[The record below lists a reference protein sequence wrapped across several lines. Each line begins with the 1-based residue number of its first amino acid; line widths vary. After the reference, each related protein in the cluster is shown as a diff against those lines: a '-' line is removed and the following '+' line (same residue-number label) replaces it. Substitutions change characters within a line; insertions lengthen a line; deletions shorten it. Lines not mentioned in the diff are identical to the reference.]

1 MPRRHSGVLA
11 YHWNRGEGMET
22 FIDFENMHA
31 MLRETIGRRGKYPAY
46 RWLAEDDQSET
57 VSWEEFYVQV
67 NHVAKSLIALGVQK
81 GDKVAIISYSCYRW
95 VLVDL
100 AATCIGAVTV
110 GVYQT
115 LPAKDCCFIVRHSDA
130 VLVFVE
136 DHLQLDKMGAFRRE
150 IPDVRRVV
158 LFKGEPLRNEWAM
171 GFGDFLHLGDA
182 VSDSE
187 FSAMAAAVTAQDIA
201 AIVYTSGTTGVPRGA
216 MLTHD
221 NITFTAQSVEK
232 SVLWYPDDQVFL
244 FLPLAHVFART
255 CVYTALMAGC
265 TLTFNRSME
274 TLAEDLKSARPHWFP
289 SVPRVYEKV
298 QAKILTAVEAKGG
311 LALKLFRWAMAVGYK
326 VGDLRLDHRPIPP
339 LVSLQYKLANRLVFE
354 KIKSA
359 LGGRV
364 RWCISGAAPLS
375 PEVGKFFHAVGI
387 LIVEGIGMTEN
398 TSFSNL
404 NRYDDYRF
412 GWVGPPGP
420 GIEQK
425 VAGDGE
431 VLFRGRNVMKGYY
444 KMPEETAA
452 VITEDGWLKTGDL
465 GEIDEEGF
473 LRITGRKK
481 EIIVTSGGK
490 NIGPAGI
497 EGHLA
502 ASRYIHQVCVVG
514 DRHHYLTA
522 LVSLDPEAVSAY
534 ADRNGIA
541 FGSPEELSEHPAIY
555 NLVESE
561 IAERNRSLPSFET
574 IKKFVVVPEFT
585 IDNGMLTP
593 TLKLKKSVI
602 LERFKNSIDAMYGR
616 GAGER

>member
-1 MPRRHSGVLA
+1 
-11 YHWNRGEGMET
+11 MET

-46 RWLAEDDQSET
+46 RWLAEDDRSET

-150 IPDVRRVV
+150 MPDVRRVV

-182 VSDSE
+182 VSGRD
-187 FSAMAAAVTAQDIA
+187 FSAMAAAVDAQDIA
-201 AIVYTSGTTGVPRGA
+201 AIVYTSGTTGSPKGA

-255 CVYTALMAGC
+255 CVYTALLAGC

-326 VGDLRLDHRPIPP
+326 VGDLRLDHRPISP
-339 LVSLQYKLANRLVFE
+339 LMGLQYKLANRLVFE
-354 KIKSA
+354 KIRSA

-514 DRHHYLTA
+514 DRRHYLTA

-585 IDNGMLTP
+585 IENGMLTP

-602 LERFKNSIDAMYGR
+602 LERFKNSIDGMYGR